1 METPERASREGR
13 LLPTIF
19 EEVLATFSL
28 ALSLAKL
35 WQLLHVTTQRMNFDK
50 KLMALKLVVFLLE
63 MLTIYTGCSFYI
75 QGDFFN

>member
-50 KLMALKLVVFLLE
+50 KLMALKLVVFLFRNVNNLYRVFF
-63 MLTIYTGCSFYI
+63 LHTG
-75 QGDFFN
+75 